1 MGYNILFI
9 KLSKMY
15 ILMYKRIFFLK
26 KSLIFLFRV
35 LKTIFQEK
43 KTYKIFKSV
52 IIFLRKWD
60 FRY

>member
-52 IIFLRKWD
+52 IFFLRKWD